1 MKIREIRALRG
12 ANYYSRYPVIF
23 MQVSL
28 GELEEKPSD
37 TIPGFKDRIEKILP
51 TLIEHQCSLGYHGG
65 FFERIDRGTWAGH
78 IVEHVAIELQCLANM
93 EVGFGKT
100 YSTDEYGIYNVVFRY
115 RDEEAGLEAG
125 KYAVQIVNNLF
136 NNEETDIHPIIQ
148 QLKEL
153 RENDLFGPSTQ
164 SIVSEV
170 ENRSIP
176 VIRLNDESYV
186 QFGYGI
192 HQRRIQATI
201 MDNTSAIAVEI
212 ADDKK
217 RTKDLLSKMGI
228 PVPKGYAVET
238 LSEALEAADAIGY
251 PVTVKPISGNHGRGI
266 TTNIL
271 TPDDLKTSFQNA
283 KEFSDVFIVEKFL
296 SGADYRMLVIN
307 GKFIAAAR
315 RDPASIVGDGKSTI
329 QELIDKINLDPNRGF
344 GHEKILTRI
353 KIDNMT
359 ERLLNQKMLTLQTV
373 IPKDEKLYIKSTA
386 NLSAGGI
393 AIDVTDEV
401 HPMTKAIT
409 ERISQIIG
417 LNVIGLDLIMNDHR
431 IPLSND
437 NGGVIEV
444 NAAPG
449 FRMHVNPYEG
459 KPRNVAGAIVDM
471 LFPPGS
477 KYDIPI
483 VAVTGTNG
491 KTTTTRLISHILG
504 LNGNTV
510 GMTSTDG
517 IVIGNELIVKGDY
530 SGPEGAKI
538 VLMDASIDHA
548 VLEVA
553 RGGIIRRG
561 LGYEESDVAVVTNI
575 TEDHLG
581 EGEINTLEELT
592 RLKGTIVETVKPN
605 GYAVLNAD
613 DDLVLTLKEKTKGQ
627 VILFSVEHDNP
638 ALIKHHADG
647 NIIVTLIDGSVI
659 IQKETMISTIANV
672 IEIPLTLDGNALFN
686 VSNTLA
692 AIGAAYALGLNGKQI
707 RAGVT
712 SFSPSI
718 GQSPGRM
725 NIIDMGRFKVMVDY
739 SHNIGA
745 VKATGKMLPFIALGK
760 KIRMAVGTGNRRTQD
775 IIDFGESLAEF
786 YDYIVITDTDPR
798 DRAPGET
805 CELVQKGLIRGGYS
819 KENIEIIIDGREA
832 TQQALSMA
840 SDGDIVVLQADDIQQ
855 VIKDV
860 IDYKEKITA
869 EIVHTL
875 EHKK

>member
-1 MKIREIRALRG
+1 MKILEIRALRG
-12 ANYYSRYPVIF
+12 ANYYSKYPVIY
-23 MQVSL
+23 MQVDI

-37 TIPGFKDRIEKILP
+37 TIPGFRAKIEKILP
-51 TLIEHQCSLGYHGG
+51 TLIEHQCSPGHRGG

-78 IVEHVAIELQCLANM
+78 IAEHVAIELQCLSNM
-93 EVGFGKT
+93 EVGFGKS
-100 YSTDEYGIYNVVFRY
+100 YSTDEYGVYDVVFRY
-115 RDEEAGLEAG
+115 RDEEVGLEAG

-136 NNEETDIHPIIQ
+136 KNKETDISPIIQ
-148 QLKEL
+148 RLKEI
-153 RENDLFGPSTQ
+153 RENNLFGPSTQ
-164 SIVSEV
+164 AIVSETK
-170 ENRSIP
+170 NRSIP
-176 VIRLNDESYV
+176 VLRLNDDSYV
-186 QFGYGI
+186 QLGYGI

-201 MDNTSAIAVEI
+201 IDSTSAIGVEI

-217 RTKDLLSKMGI
+217 QTKDLLAKMGI
-228 PVPKGYAVET
+228 PVPKGYTVET
-238 LSEALEAADAIGY
+238 LPEALEAAKSIGY
-251 PVTVKPISGNHGRGI
+251 PVTIKPISGNHGRGI

-271 TPDDLKTSFQNA
+271 TPEDLATSFQNA
-283 KEFSDVFIVEKFL
+283 KAFSDDFVVEKFL
-296 SGADYRMLVIN
+296 SGADYRMLVID
-307 GKFIAAAR
+307 GEFIAAAR

-359 ERLLNQKMLTLQTV
+359 ERLLKQRQLTLQSV
-373 IPKDEKLYIKSTA
+373 IPKNEKLYIKSTA

-401 HPMTKAIT
+401 HPTTKKIT

-417 LNVIGLDLIMNDHR
+417 LNVIGIDIITSDHR
-431 IPLSND
+431 IPLSID
-437 NGGVIEV
+437 NGGIIEV

-449 FRMHVNPYEG
+449 FRMHLNPYKG

-471 LFPPGS
+471 LFPPES

-491 KTTTTRLISHILG
+491 KTTTSRLIAHILG
-504 LNGNTV
+504 LNGNKV

-517 IVIGNELIVKGDY
+517 IVIANESIMKGDY
-530 SGPEGAKI
+530 SGPEGAKT

-561 LGYEESDVAVVTNI
+561 LGYEESDVAVITNI

-581 EGEINTLEELT
+581 EGGINSLEELSK
-592 RLKGTIVETVKPN
+592 LKGTLVETLKPN

-613 DDLVLTLKEKTKGQ
+613 DDLVLTLIEKTKGQ
-627 VILFSVEHDNP
+627 VILFSINHDNP
-638 ALIKHHADG
+638 ALIKHFADG
-647 NIIVTLIDGSVI
+647 NIIVTLIDGSII
-659 IQKETMISTIANV
+659 IQKESVISTIANV
-672 IEIPLTLDGNALFN
+672 IEIPLTLEGHALFN

-692 AIGAAYALGLNGKQI
+692 AVAATYALGLSDKQI

-725 NIIDMGRFKVMVDY
+725 NIIDMGKFKVMIDY

-745 VKATGKMLPFIALGK
+745 VIATGKMLPFVAPGK
-760 KIRMAVGTGNRRTQD
+760 KIRMAAGTGNRRTQD

-786 YDYIVITDTDPR
+786 YDYVVISDSDPR

-805 CELVQKGLIRGGYS
+805 CELVQQGLIKGGCS
-819 KENIEIIIDGREA
+819 KDKIEIVIDEREA
-832 TQQALSMA
+832 TQKALNMA
-840 SDGDIVVLQADDIQQ
+840 INGDIVVIQADNVQQ
-855 VIKDV
+855 VIEDV
-860 IDYKEKITA
+860 IDYKEKIA
-869 EIVHTL
+869 EEIVRTL
-875 EHKK
+875 KLKK